1 MGDGQKLVFFGRKMA
16 QNSYFAI
23 LMTSLFNNYLWLF
36 YGRTTDFISCFI
48 SLSNEFLGNEDIVPK
63 DEVMNW
69 VVSPLPLL
77 NSYFLVLIP
86 KITIFRD
93 WVFRE
98 VIKVKRDE
106 LGRARI
112 Q

>member
-1 MGDGQKLVFFGRKMA
+1 MGDCQKLVFFGRQMA

-23 LMTSLFNNYLWLF
+23 LMTSLNFFN
-36 YGRTTDFISCFI
+36 GRITDFISCFI

-63 DEVMNW
+63 DNIMDW

-77 NSYFLVLIP
+77 NSYF
-86 KITIFRD
+86 FRSNPPNNYIYSRSC
-93 WVFRE
+93 VFRE
-98 VIKVKRDE
+98 VIKVERDE
-106 LGRARI
+106 LGRALI